1 MVTSEAVVDFEGALA
16 GARAGED
23 AAWAS
28 LYDHLAPQVLGYLRV
43 RGAADAEE
51 VLGDVFLHVARG
63 IDEFD
68 GDCSGFRSWVF
79 VIATS
84 RLHDERRRLRRKPT
98 ESLDLSV
105 EEQLS
110 SAVDVEAEVEQAAAA
125 AAAQVL
131 LAALTPDQRAVVEL
145 RVFGGLTSQEVSRIV
160 DKPVGAVKALYRR
173 GLGALRRE
181 LDLTV
186 STAPNEVSLLPLPAV
201 AVPLRWSPAVT
212 EGS

>member
-1 MVTSEAVVDFEGALA
+1 MSAGEMDFDAALA
-16 GARAGED
+16 GARASDE
-23 AAWAS
+23 AAWAD
-28 LYDHLAPQVLGYLRV
+28 LYDLLAPQVLGYLRV

-51 VLGDVFLHVARG
+51 VLGDVFLHLARG
-63 IDEFD
+63 IDDFE

-84 RLHDERRRLRRKPT
+84 RLLDERRRLRRRPT
-98 ESLDLSV
+98 EPLDGTV
-105 EEQLS
+105 EAHLCS
-110 SAVDVEAEVEQAAAA
+110 DVDVETEVEHAAAA
-125 AAAQVL
+125 AEAQRL

-145 RVFGGLTSQEVSRIV
+145 RVFGGLTSQEVAAIV

-181 LDLTV
+181 LEV
-186 STAPNEVSLLPLPAV
+186 SDREPDTAVSLLPPPSV